1 MDQLMN
7 VLQGLIEKYQV
18 SEQDVA
24 ILQEAL
30 SALEMGGAE
39 EFGYEEPEQDISE
52 EPVEE

>member
-1 MDQLMN
+1 MENLMN
-7 VLQGLIEKYQV
+7 VLQMIIDKYNIN
-18 SEQDVA
+18 EEDVA